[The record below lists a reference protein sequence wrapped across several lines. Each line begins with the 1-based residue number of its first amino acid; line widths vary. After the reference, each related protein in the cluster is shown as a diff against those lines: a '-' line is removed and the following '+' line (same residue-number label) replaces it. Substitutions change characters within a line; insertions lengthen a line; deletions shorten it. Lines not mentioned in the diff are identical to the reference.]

1 MVKRG
6 YSLPRAEIRAAAEQ
20 GKSRFSMIKKT
31 REPANGFTHFSAALG
46 AVIGTGI
53 LIYIGRNSFIKTVA
67 LSVYGASLILLFAT
81 SAAYHWVDAGP
92 KIISRL
98 RKLDHAAIFFL
109 IAGTY
114 TPICAIMFTGFW
126 RWGILAIVW
135 SLAVIGMIVKM
146 FMMGAPRWFSAGI
159 YVLLGWLPLLSIG
172 ELLRML
178 PAGALIGLGIG
189 GVIYTLGAAVYI
201 TKRLDFFPERFGF
214 HAVWHVFVILG
225 ALVHFMTIAVYIAPA
240 AY

>member
-1 MVKRG
+1 M
-6 YSLPRAEIRAAAEQ
+6 IR
-20 GKSRFSMIKKT
+20 KI
-31 REPANGFTHFSAALG
+31 REPANGFTHFFAALG
-46 AVIGTGI
+46 AVIGSGI
-53 LIYIGRNSFIKTVA
+53 LISIGRNCLIKTVA
-67 LSVYGASLILLFAT
+67 LGVYGASLTLLFAT

-92 KIISRL
+92 KIIARL
-98 RKLDHAAIFFL
+98 RKFDHAAIFLL

-135 SLAVIGMIVKM
+135 SLAVIGIIVKM
-146 FMMGAPRWFSAGI
+146 SIMGAARWVTAGI
-159 YVLLGWLPLLSIG
+159 YVAMGWLPLLSIR

-201 TKRLDFFPERFGF
+201 TKKLDFFPDRFGF
-214 HAVWHVFVILG
+214 HAVWHIFVILG
-225 ALVHFMTIAVYIAPA
+225 ALVHFITIAVYIAPA